1 MKWCCKPER
10 RVNSECIRKESSR
23 RIMFRGWGGEGTVF
37 DHIWKVRFR
46 LRAIF
51 TIPLENLSRFR
62 DKYIEN

>member
-1 MKWCCKPER
+1 MVIKGD
-10 RVNSECIRKESSR
+10 S
-23 RIMFRGWGGEGTVF
+23 GGGGGEGTVF